1 MQYVTFLHRDN
12 YSQYNF
18 YTKAGAGDGGVGVG
32 GELRRVVV
40 DVGQGQGQG
49 HRVRQSA
56 AVTRLDREG
65 VGL

>member
-32 GELRRVVV
+32 GGSGGDSFGRDAQCHNLQFNGGEFFSF
-40 DVGQGQGQG
+40 
-49 HRVRQSA
+49 RQTEEESPY
-56 AVTRLDREG
+56 
-65 VGL
+65 